1 MHYRR
6 WSVYNHA
13 WGGGGALF
21 ITVFR
26 PQTHSSAYHRIPS
39 EKHAGWLAPSVN
51 QAHPFSSDITYINDF
66 YRFML
71 SPDSKTSQHIR
82 IFSFTCYTLY
92 TKVLYDGIYAASNS
106 VFWYLKQAQAKT
118 KKYNMQL
125 AINYIWT
132 SGSYRKY
139 LTFWEVC
146 AFCFAESWI
155 SYIISVVWFA

>member
-1 MHYRR
+1 MFLYEQHQ
-6 WSVYNHA
+6 SEDNSHFDGCPLQIPCTTDAEVFITML
-13 WGGGGALF
+13 GGGRGALF

-26 PQTHSSAYHRIPS
+26 PQTHSSAYHCIPS

-106 VFWYLKQAQAKT
+106 VFWYLQQAQAKT
-118 KKYNMQL
+118 KKYNMRL

-132 SGSYRKY
+132 SGS
-139 LTFWEVC
+139 
-146 AFCFAESWI
+146 
-155 SYIISVVWFA
+155 